1 MSAHLRQTG
10 CHEPGIR
17 SRPVDVPRPVPLAGA
32 GRCARQRAM
41 PQVGETAAALV
52 ALRRLLEYLLRLHI
66 HETQPHGAVAQNALQ
81 MPQAAASTEPLLGIE
96 RDHAMAG
103 LPDAVDAGI
112 AAESQPRAERPYANH
127 LAALISPGRDAA
139 SQPVSRL

>member
-1 MSAHLRQTG
+1 
-10 CHEPGIR
+10 
-17 SRPVDVPRPVPLAGA
+17 
-32 GRCARQRAM
+32 M

-52 ALRRLLEYLLRLHI
+52 AFHRLLEYLLRLHI

-81 MPQAAASTEPLLGIE
+81 MPQAAASAEPLFGIK

-112 AAESQPRAERPYANH
+112 AAESEPRAERPYAYH
-127 LAALISPGRDAA
+127 FAELISRGRDA
-139 SQPVSRL
+139 RG